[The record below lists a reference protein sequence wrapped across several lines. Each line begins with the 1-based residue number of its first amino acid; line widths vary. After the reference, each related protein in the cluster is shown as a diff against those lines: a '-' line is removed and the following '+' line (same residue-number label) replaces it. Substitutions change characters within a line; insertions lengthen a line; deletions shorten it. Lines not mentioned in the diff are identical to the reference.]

1 MDAPT
6 APENELVDVE
16 EQIDDEE
23 QDADYTNDCI
33 NISLGLRANGGIY
46 KTIHISKVLPYIDA
60 KKDCYE
66 VLNNDVNRVYGD
78 VDFDKVN
85 KQFELAGQPYTIDA
99 FNQQDTI
106 YKNAL
111 ISSIET
117 FLECYNL
124 SKDAYCLYTAS
135 KYDCNKISWRFVL
148 NKVSTTKKGNLHL
161 VKQLDDIFKIHQ
173 ETSKP
178 INNHILTFDKSIY
191 SAPSE
196 KGMGQK
202 MRMLGTSKPDENRPL
217 VIVKGEPVDTIIS
230 YITEDTL
237 FMKPPPPEPE
247 VAYTNNNIKHSTNL
261 SELSDLLEI
270 LPKKYLESMKG
281 NPPTVKYGA
290 FQIITA
296 ILNSY
301 PNTPELREVILH
313 HIPRPNNKRGDIK
326 WIDGVIRG
334 YRPPPQNVK
343 PLTVATLYYLVEDKE
358 KLTAL
363 RAKYPKVYYKEI
375 VGYTLPTDWDLID
388 DHQNQQGY
396 LEEIP
401 KHLTSVLVSSH
412 LGTGKT
418 TRIKQLIKGQS
429 VVKTSSKLKPKSK
442 IKAEPIKQTSILV
455 ICPRITFSQNM
466 YNDYGVENDFKL
478 YSDIKGDLSNE
489 NRLFIQME
497 SLHRLE
503 NRASYDYIIMDEIE
517 SILRQASPSTTHK
530 QYKKSIETFE
540 RLVSGAKYV
549 IGMDAFVSNR
559 AIDMF
564 NYLRKDDK
572 KTLIRN
578 NHNPYKRQAIEVDKD
593 ELWAKN
599 LETLT
604 KDKKRCITISSSI
617 KKLQG
622 FEAILTENK
631 VKHLS
636 YHSED
641 NKTLRK
647 SSLQDVNESWA
658 EVDAVLYTSS
668 VSVGINYDNTDKPFS
683 QIFMYGAIGGSI
695 PRDLFQGSLRART
708 LSENLLT
715 FSIDERSVRPA
726 GCNTEEISLMIDDR
740 NQSIVEYLK
749 GFDITDYNNLS
760 AWNKSVILRNK
771 VEDNISKWEYR
782 RVFCYYLEMCGYSV
796 SSEEYGLE
804 SLALP
809 KKEHPAFDNIE
820 TIGILKKEE
829 LERKMINAEEI
840 TEAEKYQLDKYYF
853 ISKMKGF
860 LYLLD
865 DEDNR
870 AELYNGYW
878 VDKHNKRRRLQ
889 NIIDELRFND
899 TADSANYI
907 VKNADK
913 ALELMSDKPVK
924 IRAIKSLQT
933 IITSK
938 KDFNETEFRDM
949 LKNKETF
956 KILLDVF
963 KTFNIAVEAD
973 ITKNSNVYYAKK
985 IATVF
990 DSWSYDVF
998 ENTKEGVRGGRG
1010 KEVKYYSHHYSE
1022 GELRELFNTPKPE
1035 VDNTVVSN
1043 ECLIVE
1049 DAEPVADAEPV
1060 DEAEE
1065 DEDDEPVDDEPVDE
1079 VVVPVA
1085 YSSIIQEVYDF
1096 GADDIKWLNE
1106 MNSQYKQSD
1115 AL

>member
-1 MDAPT
+1 METPT
-6 APENELVDVE
+6 APENEVVDVE
-16 EQIDDEE
+16 EQIENP
-23 QDADYTNDCI
+23 DYTRDCI
-33 NISLGLRANGGIY
+33 NISIGLRASGAVF
-46 KTIHISKVLPYIDA
+46 KTIDADKAIAYID
-60 KKDCYE
+60 KVKDCYE
-66 VLNNDVNRVYGD
+66 VINEDVNRVYGD
-78 VDFDKVN
+78 IDFKDVN
-85 KQFELAGQPYTIDA
+85 KQFELAGKPYTEEEFNFQNMIYKDA
-99 FNQQDTI
+99 LVDTI
-106 YKNAL
+106 QYVL
-111 ISSIET
+111 GR
-117 FLECYNL
+117 L
-124 SKDAYCLYTAS
+124 SQPLNAYCLFTAS
-135 KYDCNKISWRFVL
+135 SYIQSKISWRFVL
-148 NKVSTTKKGNLHL
+148 NNVIASKATIKWFITTEEGLNDMFMAN
-161 VKQLDDIFKIHQ
+161 QNRR
-173 ETSKP
+173 TT
-178 INNHILTFDKSIY
+178 INNHLITLDTQTY
-191 SAPSE
+191 SP
-196 KGMGQK
+196 GFQK
-202 MRMLGTSKPDENRPL
+202 MRMVGTSKPNENRPL
-217 VIVKGEPVDTIIS
+217 VMVKGQVKDSFIS
-230 YITEDTL
+230 YIPEDCIKL
-237 FMKPPPPEPE
+237 PEPPAEPE
-247 VAYTNNNIKHSTNL
+247 VAYTNNNITQNSNL
-261 SELSDLLEI
+261 PELSDLLEI

-301 PNTPELREVILH
+301 PLTPELREIILH
-313 HIPRPNNKRGDIK
+313 HIPRPNNRGDIK
-326 WIDGVIRG
+326 WINDVIRR
-334 YRPPPQNVK
+334 YTPPPQNVK
-343 PLTVATLYYLVEDKE
+343 PLTIATLYYLIEDKE
-358 KLTAL
+358 KLNAL

-429 VVKTSSKLKPKSK
+429 HRRSEPLKLVKSK
-442 IKAEPIKQTSILV
+442 SKTKAEPIKQSSILV

-466 YNDYGVENDFKL
+466 YQDYGVENDFKL
-478 YSDIKGDLSNE
+478 YSDIKGDLTNE

-578 NHNPYKRQAIEVDKD
+578 NHNPYKRQAIEVSKD

-599 LETLT
+599 LQTLQE
-604 KDKKRCITISSSI
+604 KKRCITISSSI
-617 KKLQG
+617 TKLQG
-622 FEAILTENK
+622 FEAILTENNI
-631 VKHLS
+631 KHLS

-647 SSLQDVNESWA
+647 ASLQNVNESWA

-683 QIFMYGAIGGSI
+683 QLFIYGVIGGSI

-708 LSENLLT
+708 VSENLLT
-715 FSIDERSVRPA
+715 FSIDERSVRPP

-740 NQSIVEYLK
+740 NQSIVKYLE
-749 GFDITDYNNLS
+749 GFDITDYNSLS

-771 VEDNISKWEYR
+771 VEDNISRWEYR
-782 RVFCYYLEMCGYSV
+782 RVFNYYLEMCGYSV

-804 SLALP
+804 SLDLP
-809 KKEHPAFDNIE
+809 KKEHPAFDCIE

-840 TEAEKYQLDKYYF
+840 TEVEKYQLDKWYF
-853 ISKMKGF
+853 LSKMKDF

-899 TADSANYI
+899 TVDKALNI
-907 VKNADK
+907 VKNADN

-924 IRAIKSLQT
+924 IRAIKSLQNM
-933 IITSK
+933 ITSK
-938 KDFNETEFRDM
+938 KDFTEDEFRDM
-949 LKNKETF
+949 LKDKDTF
-956 KILLDVF
+956 KALLAVF

-973 ITKNSNVYYAKK
+973 ISKNSNVYYAKK
-985 IATVF
+985 IATIF

-998 ENTKEGVRGGRG
+998 KNKEEGKRGGRG
-1010 KEVKYYSHHYSE
+1010 KQVKYYSHHYSE

-1035 VDNTVVSN
+1035 VVNTVVSN

-1049 DAEPVADAEPV
+1049 DAEPVDDAEPEE
-1060 DEAEE
+1060 DDAEDAEDAEE
-1065 DEDDEPVDDEPVDE
+1065 TVDE

-1085 YSSIIQEVYDF
+1085 YNNIIQEVYDF

-1106 MNSQYKQSD
+1106 MNSQYN
-1115 AL
+1115 

>member
-6 APENELVDVE
+6 APQNEVVDVE
-16 EQIDDEE
+16 EQIENP
-23 QDADYTNDCI
+23 DYTRDCI
-33 NISLGLRANGGIY
+33 NISIGLRASGAVF
-46 KTIHISKVLPYIDA
+46 KTIDADKAIAYID
-60 KKDCYE
+60 KVKDCYE
-66 VLNNDVNRVYGD
+66 VINEDVNRVYGD
-78 VDFDKVN
+78 VDFKDVN
-85 KQFELAGQPYTIDA
+85 KQFELAGKPYTEEEFNNQDMIYKDA
-99 FNQQDTI
+99 LVDTI
-106 YKNAL
+106 QYVL
-111 ISSIET
+111 GR
-117 FLECYNL
+117 L
-124 SKDAYCLYTAS
+124 SQPLNAYCLFTAS
-135 KYDCNKISWRFVL
+135 SYRCSKISWRFVFNNVIASKATIKWFITTEEGL
-148 NKVSTTKKGNLHL
+148 NDMFMANQNRRTT
-161 VKQLDDIFKIHQ
+161 
-173 ETSKP
+173 
-178 INNHILTFDKSIY
+178 INNHLITLDTQTY
-191 SAPSE
+191 SP
-196 KGMGQK
+196 GFQK
-202 MRMLGTSKPDENRPL
+202 MRMVGTSKPNENRPL
-217 VIVKGEPVDTIIS
+217 VMVKGQVKDSFIS
-230 YITEDTL
+230 YIPEDCIKL
-237 FMKPPPPEPE
+237 PEPPAEPE
-247 VAYTNNNIKHSTNL
+247 VAYTNNNITQNTNL
-261 SELSDLLEI
+261 LELSDLLEI

-290 FQIITA
+290 FQIINA

-301 PNTPELREVILH
+301 PLTPELREIILH
-313 HIPRPNNKRGDIK
+313 HIPRPNNRGDIR
-326 WIDGVIRG
+326 WVNDVIRR
-334 YRPPPQNVK
+334 YTPPPQNVK

-375 VGYTLPTDWDLID
+375 VGYTLPKDWDLID

-429 VVKTSSKLKPKSK
+429 AVKTSSKLKPKSK
-442 IKAEPIKQTSILV
+442 IKTEPQERIKQSSILV

-466 YNDYGVENDFKL
+466 YQDYGVENDFKL

-564 NYLRKDDK
+564 NYLRKNDK

-578 NHNPYKRQAIEVDKD
+578 NHNPYKRKAIEVSKD

-641 NKTLRK
+641 DKTLRK

-668 VSVGINYDNTDKPFS
+668 VSVGINYDNSDKPFS
-683 QIFMYGAIGGSI
+683 QLFMYGAIGGSI
-695 PRDLFQGSLRART
+695 PRDLFQGSLRARNLT
-708 LSENLLT
+708 ENLLT

-749 GFDITDYNNLS
+749 GFDITEYNNLS

-804 SLALP
+804 SLDLP
-809 KKEHPAFDNIE
+809 KKEHPAFDSIE

-853 ISKMKGF
+853 ISKMKDF

-899 TADSANYI
+899 TVDRANYI
-907 VKNADK
+907 VNKADK
-913 ALELMSDKPVK
+913 ALELMCDKPIK
-924 IRAIKSLQT
+924 IRAIKSLQN

-938 KDFNETEFRDM
+938 KDFTEDEFRNM
-949 LKNKETF
+949 LKNKDTF
-956 KILLDVF
+956 KALLAVF
-963 KTFNIAVEAD
+963 KTFNIAVESD

-985 IATVF
+985 IATIF

-998 ENTKEGVRGGRG
+998 NNKEEGRRGGRE
-1010 KEVKYYSHHYSE
+1010 KRTYYYSHHYSE
-1022 GELRELFNTPKPE
+1022 GKLRELFNTPKPE
-1035 VDNTVVSN
+1035 VVNTVVSN

-1060 DEAEE
+1060 DEVEE
-1065 DEDDEPVDDEPVDE
+1065 VEDDEPVDEETVDE